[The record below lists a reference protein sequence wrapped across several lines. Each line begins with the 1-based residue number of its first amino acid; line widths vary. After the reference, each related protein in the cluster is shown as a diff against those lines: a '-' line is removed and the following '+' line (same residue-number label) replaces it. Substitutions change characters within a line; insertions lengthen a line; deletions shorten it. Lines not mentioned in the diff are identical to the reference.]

1 MSALEIQQLALDVF
15 NNKLDYKDNDFIVIM
30 ALLKESYMRVKGILD
45 DYTSAEKDAE
55 GTNEEVDEEVDED
68 EEYFLRTHRYANYDS
83 DSDSDSSS
91 YTSTYLPPY

>member
-45 DYTSAEKDAE
+45 ETENEKEAAPTESDA
-55 GTNEEVDEEVDED
+55 DED

-83 DSDSDSSS
+83 EDDSDCES
-91 YTSTYLPPY
+91 YTSTYLQPY